1 MPLKDRR
8 ARKMARR
15 LSKYSSVMF
24 GCGLFLLAVASI
36 HYADAQRISAV
47 SSGRVSDAA
56 PSMRAGTI
64 ARVPGGERAGSF
76 ATADTTS
83 RLATGK
89 SAGYGNKL
97 TLGSIGEM
105 APIGGP
111 ASFGLSR
118 DFPDTDFVATMPKPS
133 FYAETP
139 GENVQS
145 KNGFGLTLSVAGNGA
160 YGNASA
166 GAGNHVSVG
175 SHPASHLKSADTI
188 LNPFT
193 RAPSRGFGSMPSTS
207 VGSLK

>member
-8 ARKMARR
+8 VRKMAHR

-24 GCGLFLLAVASI
+24 GCGLFLLAVASV
-36 HYADAQRISAV
+36 HHADAQRISAV

-118 DFPDTDFVATMPKPS
+118 DFPDTEFVATMPKPS

-139 GENVQS
+139 GANVES
-145 KNGFGLTLSVAGNGA
+145 KNGFGLTLSVSKSGA
-160 YGNASA
+160 DGP
-166 GAGNHVSVG
+166 GNHVSGG
-175 SHPASHLKSADTI
+175 SHAALHMKSADTI